1 VDVVEAQVTAAS
13 VGRRPLQLCNFEA
26 LRRAFDAVCRPQR
39 PAPDDPGERLADE
52 LIEDFWKLSRDLDA
66 ALTPEVRHDL
76 TTLVQ
81 HLSDNRE
88 AYAASLTAWV
98 DLIEE
103 VCLVVEVEYGDHTGA
118 LKLRRVRSV
127 AFQLAQR
134 FIGDAPLP
142 DIPDFVRPFVID
154 LLTRTTV
161 TFIIDLVNVPDP
173 DRQLWRNVDTKPV
186 RPSAVLAPL
195 RSQSAV
201 ELGARVLVRH
211 QSLLEAIISW
221 LLRPPSLPARL
232 QAKVDAI
239 LARWDAETAKT
250 GQPPVQYIVRAAFEF
265 LNWIGHHGPEIRAGV
280 DALSIVIH
288 WSFEFTELSREGRID
303 LIKRA
308 LARYFEELGIG
319 GTLFDSLMRLAIDLV
334 VDATIEIFVKRRV
347 VGA

>member
-1 VDVVEAQVTAAS
+1 MTAAS
-13 VGRRPLQLCNFEA
+13 VDRRPLRLCNFEV
-26 LRRAFDAVCRPQR
+26 LRRAFDAVCFPQR
-39 PAPDDPGERLADE
+39 PDPYDPRERQADE

-88 AYAASLTAWV
+88 MYAASLTAWV

-103 VCLVVEVEYGDHTGA
+103 VCLIVEVEYGDRTGA
-118 LKLRRVRSV
+118 LKLRRVRGV
-127 AFQLAQR
+127 AFQLARR

-154 LLTRTTV
+154 LLTRSTV

-173 DRQLWRNVDTKPV
+173 DRQLWRNVDTKPA
-186 RPSAVLAPL
+186 RPSGVTAPM
-195 RSQSAV
+195 RSRQV
-201 ELGARVLVRH
+201 VQLGARMVVRQ
-211 QSLLEAIISW
+211 QSLIEAFISW
-221 LLRPPSLPARL
+221 LLRPPSLPAAL

-239 LARWDAETAKT
+239 LARWDADTAAT
-250 GQPPVQYIVRAAFEF
+250 SQPPVQRIVRAAFEF

-288 WSFEFTELSREGRID
+288 WSFEFTELSREGRVD

-308 LARYFEELGIG
+308 LARYFAELGIG

-334 VDATIEIFVKRRV
+334 VDATIDIFIKRRV
-347 VGA
+347 VGP